1 MICSIILRHAEHQPQ
16 AIALTFGEER
26 IAYADLA
33 RRIRA
38 AAAMLE
44 DRGFGH
50 GDCIAFLG
58 HNHPSQLVLLLAC
71 AGLGCVLLP
80 LNWRLA
86 PPELRHILDDSGAA
100 ALFALPE
107 MKVLARRAAPKGCPV
122 YDAAEAWPEAAGPE
136 GLGITPQTEMEDP
149 MLLAYTSGTT
159 GHPKGVALDHRAVM
173 VNAVNSQHMLT
184 LTEADRVLTVLPMF
198 HLGGLNIQTL
208 PALIFGAEVV
218 LLPRFEPEAFFEACA
233 RLRPTLSL
241 LVPAVMRALIE
252 HPLWKTADLSSLRAI
267 GAGSSEVPVPLIQ
280 AFHAR
285 GIPVQQVY
293 GATETGP
300 VAIYQTRAEALAKP
314 GSIGFQ
320 ALHGAARIVD
330 AEGEPL
336 PTGEVGEIEVKGL
349 HVARGYWNA
358 PHETEGAWRGG
369 WFATGDLGWRD
380 ADGRFWFTD
389 RRKHLI
395 ISGGENIYPAEV
407 ERVLRDAPGVAECAV
422 CGRPDPRWGEVPI
435 AIVVPG
441 PDFDAARVLAHCE
454 DRLARFKHPRAVVT
468 VEALPRTALG
478 KVQLEALRQ
487 LARQDEA

>member
-1 MICSIILRHAEHQPQ
+1 LICRIILRHAEHKPHS
-16 AIALTFGEER
+16 IALTFGEEQ
-26 IAYADLA
+26 ITYAELA
-33 RRIRA
+33 RRIHA

-44 DRGFGH
+44 EGGFGH
-50 GDCIAFLG
+50 GDCIAYLG
-58 HNHPSQLVLLLAC
+58 HNHPGQIVLALAC
-71 AGLGCVLLP
+71 AGLGCLFLP

-107 MKVLARRAAPKGCPV
+107 TVMLARRAAPKGCPV
-122 YDAAEAWPEAAGPE
+122 LDAAEAWPETAGPA
-136 GLGITPQTEMEDP
+136 GMGITVLTEMEDP

-159 GHPKGVALDHRAVM
+159 GQPKGVALDHRAVM
-173 VNAVNSQHMLT
+173 INAINSQHMHALA
-184 LTEADRVLTVLPMF
+184 EADRVLTALPMF

-208 PALIFGAEVV
+208 PALLLGAEVV

-233 RLRPTLSL
+233 RRRPTLSL
-241 LVPAVMRALIE
+241 LVPAVMQALIE
-252 HPLWKTADLSSLRAI
+252 HPRWTTADLSSLRAI
-267 GAGSSEVPVPLIQ
+267 GAGSSDVPLPLIE

-300 VAIYQTRAEALAKP
+300 IAIYQTRAEALAHP
-314 GSIGFQ
+314 GSIGYQ
-320 ALHGAARIVD
+320 ALHGTARIVD

-336 PTGEVGEIEVKGL
+336 PPGEVGEIEVQGA

-358 PHETEGAWRGG
+358 PEETEESWREG

-380 ADGRFWFTD
+380 AEGRFWFAD

-407 ERVLRDAPGVAECAV
+407 ERVLRTAPGVVECAV
-422 CGRPDPRWGEVPI
+422 CGRPDPRWGEVPV
-435 AIVVPG
+435 AVVVPG
-441 PDFDAARVLAHCE
+441 PGFDAARMLAHCE
-454 DRLARFKHPRAVVT
+454 DRLARFKRPRAVVT

-478 KVQLEALRQ
+478 KIQLEALRA
-487 LARQDEA
+487 LAREGGD

>member
-1 MICSIILRHAEHQPQ
+1 MICSIILRHAEHAPDS
-16 AIALTFGEER
+16 IALTFGDEQ
-26 IAYADLA
+26 ITYAELA
-33 RRIRA
+33 RRIHA

-44 DRGFGH
+44 ARGYGH
-50 GDCIAFLG
+50 GDCIAYLG
-58 HNHPSQLVLLLAC
+58 HNHPGQIVLALAC
-71 AGLGCVLLP
+71 AGLGCLFLP

-107 MKVLARRAAPKGCPV
+107 MAMPARRAAPKDCPV
-122 YDAAEAWPEAAGPE
+122 LDAAEAWRDAPGPCL
-136 GLGITPQTEMEDP
+136 LGVTPLTEMEDP

-173 VNAVNSQHMLT
+173 VNAINSQHMHALAG
-184 LTEADRVLTVLPMF
+184 ADRVLTVLPMF

-208 PALIFGAEVV
+208 PALLFGAEVV
-218 LLPRFEPEAFFEACA
+218 LLPRFEPEAFFLACA
-233 RLRPTLSL
+233 RSRPTLSL
-241 LVPAVMRALIE
+241 LVPAVMQALVE
-252 HPLWKTADLSSLRAI
+252 HPLWATADLSSLRAV
-267 GAGSSEVPVPLIQ
+267 GAGSSEVPLPLIE

-300 VAIYQTRAEALAKP
+300 IAIYQTRAEALAHP
-314 GSIGFQ
+314 GSIGRQ

-336 PTGEVGEIEVKGL
+336 PAGEVGEIEVKGL
-349 HVARGYWNA
+349 HVARGYRNA
-358 PHETEGAWRGG
+358 PEEGEEPWRDG

-395 ISGGENIYPAEV
+395 ISGGENVYPAEV
-407 ERVLRDAPGVAECAV
+407 ERVLRGAPGVLECAV
-422 CGRPDPRWGEVPI
+422 CGRPDPRWGEVPV

-441 PDFDAARVLAHCE
+441 PDFDAARMLAYCK

-478 KVQLEALRQ
+478 KVRLEALRQ
-487 LARQDEA
+487 LARGEGG